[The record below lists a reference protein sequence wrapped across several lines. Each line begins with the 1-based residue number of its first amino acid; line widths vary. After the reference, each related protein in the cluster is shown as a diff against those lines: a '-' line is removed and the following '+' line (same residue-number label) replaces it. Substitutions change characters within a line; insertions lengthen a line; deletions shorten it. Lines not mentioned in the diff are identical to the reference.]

1 MAMLVT
7 SAEYQRNPGKY
18 NDLALREP
26 VTITKHGREQLVVL
40 SADMFKQWQKNQ
52 QRHYYTH
59 ELPQDIIDQIV
70 NAEIPQECYDLNYLM
85 EDDAE

>member
-1 MAMLVT
+1 MLVT

-52 QRHYYTH
+52 RQVYRTTD
-59 ELPQDIIDQIV
+59 LPEDIIAQIEATV
-70 NAEIPQECYDLNYLM
+70 IPQECYDLNYLL
-85 EDDAE
+85 DDATE